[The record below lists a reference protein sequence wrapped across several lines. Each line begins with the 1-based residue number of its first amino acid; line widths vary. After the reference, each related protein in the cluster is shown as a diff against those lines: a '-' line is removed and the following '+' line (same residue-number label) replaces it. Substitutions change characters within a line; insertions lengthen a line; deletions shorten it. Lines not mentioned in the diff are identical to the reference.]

1 MVFDDNNLDTAE
13 VTEEDVVAAEVVEI
27 EEDDD
32 DTEVEDLDLASD
44 VIDESELDETDEEN

>member
-1 MVFDDNNLDTAE
+1 MEVEVAE
-13 VTEEDVVAAEVVEI
+13 IE

-44 VIDESELDETDEEN
+44 VIDESELDEADEEN

>member
-1 MVFDDNNLDTAE
+1 MVFDDDNLDTAE
-13 VTEEDVVAAEVVEI
+13 VTEEEVITAEVAEI

-44 VIDESELDETDEEN
+44 VIDESELDDSDEEN

>member
-1 MVFDDNNLDTAE
+1 MVFDDDNLDTAE
-13 VTEEDVVAAEVVEI
+13 VTDEEVVAAEVVEI

-44 VIDESELDETDEEN
+44 VIDESELDEADEEN

>member
-1 MVFDDNNLDTAE
+1 
-13 VTEEDVVAAEVVEI
+13 VAAEVVEI

-44 VIDESELDETDEEN
+44 VIDESELDEADEEN

>member
-1 MVFDDNNLDTAE
+1 MEVEVAE
-13 VTEEDVVAAEVVEI
+13 IE

>member
-1 MVFDDNNLDTAE
+1 MVFDDDNLDTTE
-13 VTEEDVVAAEVVEI
+13 VTDEEVVAAEVVEI

-44 VIDESELDETDEEN
+44 VIDESELDEADEEN